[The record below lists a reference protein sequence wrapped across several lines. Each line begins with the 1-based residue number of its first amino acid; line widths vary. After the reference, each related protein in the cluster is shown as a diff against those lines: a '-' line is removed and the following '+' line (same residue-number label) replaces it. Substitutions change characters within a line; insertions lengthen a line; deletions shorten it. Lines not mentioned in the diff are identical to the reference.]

1 MRKVFTIKAVWD
13 DDAGVYFSD
22 SDISGLHIEAESL
35 DEFESEMFEVAAD
48 LIFANH
54 MTDEEY
60 NSASARERI
69 PAIVYKALDRVT

>member
-48 LIFANH
+48 LIVANH

-60 NSASARERI
+60 NSAPPRERI